1 MSIDVDTIKD
11 EVEPYLLRRHLII
24 RTPRGRKATHLAY
37 RHLGLVEPE
46 PEPEINLLDQR
57 RLFD

>member
-11 EVEPYLLRRHLII
+11 EVEPYLLRRQLVIL
-24 RTPRGRKATHLAY
+24 TPRGRRATHLAY
-37 RHLGLVEPE
+37 RHLGMAEPE
-46 PEPEINLLDQR
+46 PEPEIQLFDQR